1 MSIKYN
7 ESELITNTFPNG
19 DTYKTTSEGISLI
32 CRTCGCCNY
41 NKDWYV
47 VNTYL
52 DEWWIYC
59 ETCGEEVRR
68 EDEIMQ
74 MEQEEER
81 TRTIRMLRTGRLTQ
95 CGDCGYIWNGQA
107 QCPCWEWTYNESD
120 YDYESEYSVS
130 EDNVSDDEEPLFNPL
145 IYRRDPT
152 SVAEIYQLLSN

>member
-1 MSIKYN
+1 MSKTYN

-32 CRTCGCCNY
+32 CRICGCCNY
-41 NKDWYV
+41 KKDWYV

-52 DEWWIYC
+52 DEWCIYC
-59 ETCGEEVRR
+59 ETCGEEQRK
-68 EDEIMQ
+68 EHEIIQ

-81 TRTIRMLRTGRLTQ
+81 IHTITMLQRGRLTQ
-95 CGDCGYIWNGQA
+95 CGDCGYIWDGQA

-120 YDYESEYSVS
+120 YDYESED
-130 EDNVSDDEEPLFNPL
+130 ESDEEYYDEEPLFNPF

-152 SVAEIYQLLSN
+152 SVSEIHKILSN